1 MKFLL
6 DENVSETLSQSLR
19 DAGFSVIHVS
29 EVGLES
35 ALDEEIISFARKNK
49 LIIITHDKDFGNLIR
64 FPLQIHYG
72 VILLRFRNQRPS
84 NVFPYLFEFL
94 KQARN
99 LKSRLVILRED
110 GFRII

>member
-1 MKFLL
+1 MKFLF

-19 DAGFSVIHVS
+19 GVGFSAVHVS

-35 ALDEEIISFARKNK
+35 ADDEKIISFARKK
-49 LIIITHDKDFGNLIR
+49 RLVIITHDKDFGNLIR
-64 FPLQIHYG
+64 FPLQNHYG
-72 VILLRFRNQRPS
+72 VILLRFRNQKPQ
-84 NVFPYLFEFL
+84 NVFPHLLEFL
-94 KQARN
+94 KKSKN